1 MRTRDLERIRDALL
15 AERDRVQRIIARHAK
30 AIQHADDQTGE
41 GSGKAHSNHMADQG
55 SDEIQYET
63 MIHLAGAET
72 DYLFDIEEALEKVEN
87 GTYGRCEA
95 GDHPIAVERLLA
107 VPTAR
112 LCIACQEKREKLSA

>member
-1 MRTRDLERIRDALL
+1 MRARDLERIRDTLH
-15 AERDRVQRIIARHAK
+15 AERDRVQRIVARHAK
-30 AIQHADDQTGE
+30 AIQHADDLTGD
-41 GSGKAHSNHMADQG
+41 GAGKAHSNHMADQG

-72 DYLFDIEEALEKVEN
+72 DYLFDIEEALAKLEN
-87 GTYGRCEA
+87 GAYGRCEA

-112 LCIACQEKREKLSA
+112 LCIACQQKREKLSA

>member
-1 MRTRDLERIRDALL
+1 MRTRDLERIRETLH
-15 AERDRVQRIIARHAK
+15 AERDRVQRIISRHAK
-30 AIQHADDQTGE
+30 AIQHADDLTGE

-72 DYLFDIEEALEKVEN
+72 DYLFDIEEALAKLEN

-95 GDHPIAVERLLA
+95 GGHTIAVERLLA

-112 LCIACQEKREKLSA
+112 LCIACQEKQEKLSA

>member
-1 MRTRDLERIRDALL
+1 MRARDLERIRDTLHD
-15 AERDRVQRIIARHAK
+15 ERDRIQRIIARHAK
-30 AIQHADDQTGE
+30 AIQHADDLSGD

-72 DYLFDIEEALEKVEN
+72 DYLFDIEEALAKLEN
-87 GTYGRCEA
+87 GAYGRCEA
-95 GDHPIAVERLLA
+95 GDHTIAVERLLA